1 MLMRWLACKRNKTI
15 CSGYSLE
22 PVKPSIEVPEYGKQI
37 SAIDGSPVTI
47 NIGDNVT
54 ATSNTTITIKCPV
67 SGVPSPSVSWMKD
80 GEEVVPGA
88 EYSIT
93 SDNALVIKGTGAV
106 NSAEYTCSV
115 KSVSG
120 TDSETSSVNIIGKY

>member
-1 MLMRWLACKRNKTI
+1 MFWLECKRNKTI

-37 SAIDGSPVTI
+37 SAIDGSPVTVS
-47 NIGDNVT
+47 IGDNVT

-80 GEEVVPGA
+80 GGEVVPGV
-88 EYSIT
+88 EYSVT
-93 SDNALVIKGTGAV
+93 RDNALVIKGTGAV
-106 NSAEYTCSV
+106 NSAEYTCSA

-120 TDSETSSVNIIGKY
+120 KDSETSSVNIIGVYYS